1 MSTPSDNYVRLQG
14 HLGKDVEL
22 REFAQGR
29 KMASVSIA
37 TNDFKK
43 NNDGTTEKYT
53 TWHNLTAWGKLAEDM
68 SAALQ
73 KGSKVVIEGRLAYRN
88 YETKTGEKR
97 YATDIVVNSFQKV
110 EKDSTVSATP

>member
-14 HLGKDVEL
+14 HLGKDIDL

-29 KMASVSIA
+29 KMANVSLA

-43 NNDGTTEKYT
+43 NNDGTTEKIT

-68 SAALQ
+68 HSSLQ
-73 KGSKVVIEGRLAYRN
+73 KGSKVVIEGRLAYRH

-97 YATDIVVNSFQKV
+97 YQTEIVVNSFQKV
-110 EKDSTVSATP
+110 EKENAVSTT